1 VALLDLQGDGDL
13 DAVFAQ
19 GLASLGQAV
28 AGPGADLEVFL
39 NDGRGHF
46 ERASGPGLSGWW
58 TGLASGDLNGDGRTD
73 LVAGGYGALRVLLQ
87 DEDGRLV
94 PGAELVPS
102 AEGLEP
108 GAAREAGRAPRWIT
122 SLALFDADG
131 DGQLDLYAGH
141 YLDLDP
147 VAPVV
152 GAIEDGPLSLPCRWK
167 GHEVYCGPR
176 GLVAQ
181 PDRVYRG
188 RGDGSFE
195 ERSAAWLPDHPPG
208 YTLAVLP
215 SDVDMDGD
223 TDVFVANDS
232 SANLLLVNDGSGVLR
247 DHGFE
252 AGVALSMDGSPE
264 AGMGIAVGDVN
275 RDGLFDYAVTNFSEE
290 PTGLYFGSPIGFT
303 NETFRMGLSA
313 ESRPLLSWGVHLADL
328 DGDTWLELFTAN
340 GHVYPQAD
348 EELTGT
354 TYAQR
359 DSLWRL
365 GPEARARRVED
376 AGDDS
381 LLKLVRG
388 TRGSAL
394 GDLDGDG
401 APELVLTY
409 LDGPCGLGLNRS
421 GPENNRLVVQL
432 SAPAPDGAATTGRRT
447 PTDGLGAKVVVVLGD
462 EAAPFALLQ
471 ELQTSRGYQS
481 ASAPWLHFGL
491 GSWEG
496 YRSLEVRW
504 PSGEVTRLPAGPANR
519 RLSIDEARGL
529 LESEELR

>member
-1 VALLDLQGDGDL
+1 M
-13 DAVFAQ
+13 
-19 GLASLGQAV
+19 
-28 AGPGADLEVFL
+28 
-39 NDGRGHF
+39 
-46 ERASGPGLSGWW
+46 
-58 TGLASGDLNGDGRTD
+58 
-73 LVAGGYGALRVLLQ
+73 
-87 DEDGRLV
+87 
-94 PGAELVPS
+94 
-102 AEGLEP
+102 
-108 GAAREAGRAPRWIT
+108 
-122 SLALFDADG
+122 
-131 DGQLDLYAGH
+131 
-141 YLDLDP
+141 
-147 VAPVV
+147 V

-354 TYAQR
+354 IYAQP
-359 DSLWRL
+359 DTLWRL
-365 GPEARARRVED
+365 GPEAKARRVKD
-376 AGDDS
+376 SGDDS
-381 LLKLVRG
+381 LLNLVRG

-421 GPENNRLVVQL
+421 GTENNRLVVQL

-462 EAAPFALLQ
+462 ESAPFALLQ